1 MKNIQ
6 GSIVAENGS
15 TIRNARINKTNSWGI
30 ESKKSF
36 WTGFFVGIASSL
48 VASAIWYLIQKYM
61 IE

>member
-6 GSIVAENGS
+6 DSIVADNGS
-15 TIRNARINKTNSWGI
+15 TISNARISKTSFWGI

-36 WTGFFVGIASSL
+36 WIGFFSGIASSL

>member
-6 GSIVAENGS
+6 DSIVAENGS
-15 TIRNARINKTNSWGI
+15 TISKARIAKTNFWGI
-30 ESKKSF
+30 EHKKSF